1 MLSQLTVESKEYQ
14 SKQEMYES
22 EFNLIVIYLIEREEN
37 EKRTNKGKEKDS
49 QSQLTQKMSD
59 DCYMT

>member
-1 MLSQLTVESKEYQ
+1 MLGQFTVESRDNQ
-14 SKQEMYES
+14 IKQRMYES
-22 EFNLIVIYLIEREEN
+22 YFNLIVIYLIEREEN

-59 DCYMT
+59 DCYTT